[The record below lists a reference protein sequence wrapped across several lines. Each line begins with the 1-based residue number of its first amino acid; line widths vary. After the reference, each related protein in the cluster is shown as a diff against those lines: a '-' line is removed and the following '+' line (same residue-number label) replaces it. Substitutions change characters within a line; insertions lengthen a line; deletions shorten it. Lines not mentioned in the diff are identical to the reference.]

1 MDHPLIERTLRTGYP
16 YPIDE
21 AHHGT
26 DFWGNEIV
34 RGEDVVEI
42 DGDLVLQDD
51 LQQYLSEVKDAK
63 FYTAE

>member
-1 MDHPLIERTLRTGYP
+1 VDHPLIERTLRTGYP
-16 YPIDE
+16 FPIHSDI
-21 AHHGT
+21 HGY
-26 DFWGNEIV
+26 DYWGNEIV

-51 LQQYLSEVKDAK
+51 LQKYLSEVYHAK

>member
-1 MDHPLIERTLRTGYP
+1 MEYPTITRARLTGYP

-26 DFWGNEIV
+26 DFFGNEIV

-51 LQQYLSEVKDAK
+51 LQKYLSEVYHAK